1 MNNNLKQKILGKL
14 MIATGKEIMDGTC
27 GLDEDE
33 IDALVE
39 LLCTRKLTMEQS
51 SNFIN
56 VDPTTLRRMIRNEEL
71 PQPHKE
77 AGSKKYFFKKDL
89 IDVKDKG
96 RK

>member
-1 MNNNLKQKILGKL
+1 MNNNLRQKTLGKL
-14 MIATGKEIMDGTC
+14 MIATGKEMIDGNC
-27 GLDEDE
+27 GLDDDE

-39 LLCTRKLTMEQS
+39 LLCTRKLSMEQS

-56 VDPTTLRRMIRNEEL
+56 VDPTTLRRMIRNDEL